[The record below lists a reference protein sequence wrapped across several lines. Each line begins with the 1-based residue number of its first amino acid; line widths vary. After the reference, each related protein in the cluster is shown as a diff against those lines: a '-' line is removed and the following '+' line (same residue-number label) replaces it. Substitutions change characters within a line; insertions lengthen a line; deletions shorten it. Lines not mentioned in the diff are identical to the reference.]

1 MNDFAGSL
9 TPGRTAYSTGFSQ
22 PTPERRYSRK
32 EMKGLRTAV
41 RPRPRRLRPRRSAG
55 RSPVPAATAPP
66 PLPRARPQRAAAQAG
81 QRVCLI
87 PGDADLAGQVKRP
100 LVTRPGPVEIAS
112 EPVQRPRLVER
123 LGFGAA
129 IADFPVDAQPFFQVT
144 SRAGEV
150 PGQAPH
156 SPQISRALARSRRS
170 LVPREMFSASSR
182 SRAAAAKSPVSR
194 RISPRLLRAWSG
206 LDDHRG
212 RGRCRAPPPDPRP
225 RPGNRRSAAA

>member
-1 MNDFAGSL
+1 M
-9 TPGRTAYSTGFSQ
+9 
-22 PTPERRYSRK
+22 
-32 EMKGLRTAV
+32 
-41 RPRPRRLRPRRSAG
+41 
-55 RSPVPAATAPP
+55 PAATAPP

-112 EPVQRPRLVER
+112 EPVQRPRLVKR

-156 SPQISRALARSRRS
+156 SPQIGKGVGEVETVTGAPGDVQRLFQ
-170 LVPREMFSASSR
+170 VPRRGGEV
-182 SRAAAAKSPVSR
+182 SRAA
-194 RISPRLLRAWSG
+194 
-206 LDDHRG
+206 
-212 RGRCRAPPPDPRP
+212 PDQPKVVESLVW
-225 RPGNRRSAAA
+225 PG